1 MYYADLAL
9 SDLVFL
15 LIVRTILGIIGA
27 NLYQKNYVFLR
38 SIMPVSATGRAEHHG
53 VRPGIRPADQ

>member
-1 MYYADLAL
+1 MYYADLTL

-15 LIVRTILGIIGA
+15 LIVRAILGIIGA

-38 SIMPVSATGRAEHHG
+38 SIMPASTTGRAAHHG